1 MMSRDWA
8 NSPIA
13 SCSLEP
19 WGKGKGEGFLLR
31 GGDRQGITY
40 HCDSKLLEVD
50 M

>member
-19 WGKGKGEGFLLR
+19 WEPVKGEGFLLR
-31 GGDRQGITY
+31 GGGQARDY
-40 HCDSKLLEVD
+40 LPL
-50 M
+50 

>member
-19 WGKGKGEGFLLR
+19 WGWVRGDGFLLR
-31 GGDRQGITY
+31 SGVQARDY
-40 HCDSKLLEVD
+40 LPP
-50 M
+50 